1 MICGGDC
8 PWVLGEHPGDCGGA
22 DLTLLLSCVFFSIL
36 LYLDVAGW
44 EMWNTEGGGDLSFKG
59 MGVMFLHLRDG

>member
-1 MICGGDC
+1 MGAIVPGC
-8 PWVLGEHPGDCGGA
+8 LGEHPGDCEGA

-44 EMWNTEGGGDLSFKG
+44 EMWNTEGGDDPSFKG
-59 MGVMFLHLRDG
+59 MGVMFLHLSDG